1 MNKSKSLNSIM
12 KRSSVVKDE
21 ESNKTGKEKSSKKD
35 KKSQQITESA
45 TSDSPEYISL
55 NSVKLNE
62 LVYPCKDEILYTRVM
77 LKPHQMN
84 DDLYINLKK
93 NLVDKIE
100 GKCTKDGFI
109 IKVYKIIDYK
119 DGIIEP
125 ENFTGSAVYDVQYLA
140 KVCSI
145 LKETIIVA
153 KITSYVP
160 NAGFALSDFGS
171 IVKIIFTKNERDIN
185 SNVFSIG
192 NDKNIVHIPTQKK
205 LEINDYVKIQIK
217 STKFVPNDTVIKC
230 MGYLDNIATPEEIEK
245 YSYKDEFIKH
255 QKNTDNITSVYFNED
270 NEIEEKNIDQSFIRQ
285 EQASN
290 INDI

>member
-1 MNKSKSLNSIM
+1 MNKSKSLKTII
-12 KRSSVVKDE
+12 KKSSVSRDDDTDKV
-21 ESNKTGKEKSSKKD
+21 SNKKKD
-35 KKSQQITESA
+35 KKSQQLTESI
-45 TSDSPEYISL
+45 TSDSPEYLSQ
-55 NSVKLNE
+55 SVINLNE
-62 LVYPCKDEILYTRVM
+62 VVYPCKDEKLYTRVI

-84 DDLYINLKK
+84 DDLYLSLRK

-109 IKVYKIIDYK
+109 IKIYKIIEYK
-119 DGIIEP
+119 NGVIEP
-125 ENFTGSAVYDVQYLA
+125 ENFTGSAVYDVTYLA
-140 KVCSI
+140 KICSI

-185 SNVFSIG
+185 SKVFSIG
-192 NDKNIVHIPTQKK
+192 NDKNILYIPTQKK
-205 LEINDYVKIQIK
+205 LGVNDYVKIQIK
-217 STKFVPNDTVIKC
+217 SIKFSPNDTVIKC
-230 MGYLDNIATPEEIEK
+230 MGYLDNIATLEDIEL
-245 YSYKDEFIKH
+245 YSYKDEFSKQ
-255 QKNTDNITSVYFNED
+255 QKQTEQLNSIYFNED
-270 NEIEEKNIDQSFIRQ
+270 NEIEEKNIEESFVRQ

>member
-1 MNKSKSLNSIM
+1 MNKTKSLNSII

-21 ESNKTGKEKSSKKD
+21 DSNKTSKGKSSKKV
-35 KKSQQITESA
+35 KSQQLTESA
-45 TSDSPEYISL
+45 TSDSPEYISQ
-55 NSVKLNE
+55 NPINLNE
-62 LVYPCKDEILYTRVM
+62 VVYPCKDEILYTRVI

-84 DDLYINLKK
+84 DELYLSLKK
-93 NLVDKIE
+93 NLVEKVE

-109 IKVYKIIDYK
+109 IKVYKIIEYK
-119 DGIIEP
+119 NGVIEP
-125 ENFTGSAVYDVQYLA
+125 ENFTGSAVYDVMYLA
-140 KVCSI
+140 KICSI

-185 SNVFSIG
+185 SKVFSIG
-192 NDKNIVHIPTQKK
+192 NDKNILHIPTQRKIG
-205 LEINDYVKIQIK
+205 INDYVKIQIK
-217 STKFVPNDTVIKC
+217 SIKFSPNDVVIKC

-245 YSYKDEFIKH
+245 YSYKDEFSKN
-255 QKNTDNITSVYFNED
+255 QKQSDQITSVYFNED
-270 NEIEEKNIDQSFIRQ
+270 NEIEEKNIEESFVKQ